1 MNFISQSLS
10 NLTSGG
16 KLYVL
21 FQIVYLLGAIF
32 FTYVQVQILK
42 ALKGEEV
49 STIIASSR
57 MQKYHVRYKLDGSNG
72 SLIIVSSSP
81 DKAKAH
87 LKSVYPDVTDIIIIS
102 ENSREVD

>member
-42 ALKGEEV
+42 ALKGEET
-49 STIIASSR
+49 SIIIASSR
-57 MQKYHVRYKLDGSNG
+57 MGKYYVKYKLDGSDG
-72 SLIIVSSSP
+72 SLVIVSTSSN
-81 DKAKAH
+81 KAKAH
-87 LKSVYPDVTDIIIIS
+87 LQSLYPDATDIVVLGGS
-102 ENSREVD
+102 NENN

>member
-42 ALKGEEV
+42 TLKKEEISIIVDPKHMEKYRV
-49 STIIASSR
+49 S
-57 MQKYHVRYKLDGSNG
+57 YKLDGNIG

-81 DKAKAH
+81 DKAKSH
-87 LKSVYPDVTDIIIIS
+87 LKSIYPDAVDVIIIS
-102 ENSREVD
+102 EVEGNE